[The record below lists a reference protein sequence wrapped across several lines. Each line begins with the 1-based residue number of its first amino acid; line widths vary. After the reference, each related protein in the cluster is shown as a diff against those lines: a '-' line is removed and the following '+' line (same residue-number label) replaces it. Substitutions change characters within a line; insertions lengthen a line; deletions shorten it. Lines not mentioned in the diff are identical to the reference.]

1 MEESSIK
8 YCTEFDPFDNLENY
22 IKVLKKVQKGN
33 IKKIGGK
40 VKTPDKCKIKLKE
53 HQKRIIFEMLVKE
66 KQKYR
71 VTEKINLFVISD
83 KVGSGKSM
91 NVLGLI
97 SHKPCV
103 NDYVGNI
110 IKHKPDNNFD
120 FIGYEINKKSI
131 FLKTNLIV
139 IPHSIYHQW
148 EEYINFFPN
157 LTYYGIKK
165 KKDITQLSWEKV
177 IKGEYN
183 ILLVKSTKY
192 NKLMDLLYEKYPLET
207 YKKYLEKNCNYKT
220 LYFENNNM
228 NIKDLAT
235 KLLKGVLRKDNRINY
250 KEKYNEL
257 IQLLLNIREVDINE
271 IKDLWKEA
279 IIDTTLNITGPIFD
293 RVFFDEADSINIPN
307 CRYAYGKYNW
317 FITSSVNDLFF
328 PKGTKNYTSYGKN
341 IPKNVKGIHNQ
352 GFIRNIFSLNQSISN
367 YRFIQD
373 IYLKNNDKYIKE
385 SFDLEE
391 PIRNYILCF
400 TPICIKLLDKVGL
413 PNIIDALNANDMT
426 TAIGLVN
433 GNIKTNKDISSLIL
447 SKFAEEIKRIENI
460 LHFKK
465 NELLEIEIKI
475 KNEKEILEKDKLV
488 LQNYLLDKEILEE
501 TDEIIAVKGLD
512 NSIINIGELNEKY
525 KEIKE
530 NYEMQKKILEI
541 QNNKKYS
548 IKTSIKKKNGKLIT
562 EKNRHNSLKERI
574 TNVKEKNC
582 PICLEKIDKPT
593 IVPCCK
599 NTYCFKCLMYCLNIN
614 DQCPLCRKTCKF
626 DECTVID
633 NNYKDAK
640 SNDNKVKLLK
650 KIEKIIE
657 LVKDNEGN
665 KRFLIFS
672 SYENSFEKISDSLK
686 KNNINFSMLK
696 GSTGRIKNIIE
707 DYKNNKINIL
717 LLNAKY
723 FGSGLNLQM
732 TSDIIIYHRMDK
744 ELEKQIIGRGQR
756 LGRKGALR
764 IYYLCHE
771 NEMVIKND

>member
-1 MEESSIK
+1 MEKSSIK
-8 YCTEFDPFDNLENY
+8 YCTGFNSYDNINNY
-22 IKVLKKVQKGN
+22 IKVLKRIQNGN
-33 IKKIGGK
+33 IIEEGGK
-40 VKTPDKCKIKLKE
+40 VKTPDNCKIQLKE
-53 HQKRIIFEMLVKE
+53 HQKRIIFEMLMKE
-66 KQKYR
+66 EEKYR
-71 VTEKINLFVISD
+71 VSKKINLFVISD

-103 NDYVGNI
+103 DNYVGNV

-120 FIGYEINKKSI
+120 FIGYKINKKSI
-131 FLKTNLIV
+131 FLRTNLIV

-148 EEYINFFPN
+148 EEYISYFPN

-165 KKDITQLSWEKV
+165 KKDITELSWEKV

-192 NKLMDLLYEKYPLET
+192 NKLIDELYEKYPLLT
-207 YKKYLEKNCNYKT
+207 STNYIEKDYNDKISI
-220 LYFENNNM
+220 FENNNYNIRDLSSKILNAVIRKDT
-228 NIKDLAT
+228 NIK
-235 KLLKGVLRKDNRINY
+235 Y
-250 KEKYNEL
+250 KEKYSEL
-257 IQLLLNIREVDINE
+257 IQLVLNVQEVDIND
-271 IKDLWKEA
+271 IKHLWKEA
-279 IIDTTLNITGPIFD
+279 IIDRILDVNGPIFD
-293 RVFFDEADSINIPN
+293 RVFFDEANSIKIPN
-307 CRYAYGKYNW
+307 CRCTYGKYNW

-328 PKGTKNYTSYGKN
+328 PKGTKSYRFHNTK
-341 IPKNVKGIHNQ
+341 IPKNVEGIHNH

-391 PIRNYILCF
+391 PIKNYIQCF
-400 TPICIKLLDKVGL
+400 TPICIKLLDKVAL

-426 TAIGLVN
+426 TAMGLVN

-447 SKFAEEIKRIENI
+447 SKFADTIKNIEKI
-460 LHFKK
+460 LNSKK
-465 NELLEIEIKI
+465 TELLEIELKI
-475 KNEKEILEKDKLV
+475 KNEKEIFEKEKLI
-488 LQNYLLDKEILEE
+488 LQNYLLDKDILEE
-501 TDEIIAVKGLD
+501 TDEIIGINGLD
-512 NSIINIGELNEKY
+512 NSIINIYELNEKY
-525 KEIKE
+525 HELKE
-530 NYEMQKKILEI
+530 NYEIQKKILET

-548 IKTSIKKKNGKLIT
+548 IKTSIKKNNEKLIT
-562 EKNRHNSLKERI
+562 EKNRHDSLKERI
-574 TNVKEKNC
+574 TNIKEKNC
-582 PICLEKIDKPT
+582 PICLEKTDKPT

-599 NTYCFKCLMYCLNIN
+599 NAYCFKCLMYCLNMN
-614 DQCPLCRKTCKF
+614 GQCPLCRTSCKF
-626 DECTVID
+626 NECTVID
-633 NNYKDAK
+633 NNHEEVELKD
-640 SNDNKVKLLK
+640 NEGKLLK

-657 LVKDNEGN
+657 LVKDNKEN

-672 SYENSFEKISDSLK
+672 SYENSFEEISDSLI
-686 KNNINFSMLK
+686 KNDINFSMLK

-707 DYKNNKINIL
+707 DYKNNKTSIL

-732 TSDIIIYHRMDK
+732 TSDIIMYHRMDK

-764 IYYLCHE
+764 IHYLCHE
-771 NEMVIKND
+771 NEMVNN

>member
-1 MEESSIK
+1 MESSIK
-8 YCTEFDPFDNLENY
+8 YCNTFNQYDNLENY
-22 IKVLKKVQKGN
+22 VKVLRRIQKGN
-33 IKKIGGK
+33 INNIGGK
-40 VKTPDKCKIKLKE
+40 VTTPDKCKIQLKE
-53 HQKRIIFEMLVKE
+53 HQKRIIFEMLIKE
-66 KQKYR
+66 KEKYR
-71 VTEKINLFVISD
+71 VSKKINLFVISD
-83 KVGSGKSM
+83 KVGSGKSI

-97 SHKPCV
+97 SHKPYV
-103 NDYVGNI
+103 NNYVGNV
-110 IKHKPDNNFD
+110 IKYKPDNNFD
-120 FIGYEINKKSI
+120 FIGYEIGEKSI

-148 EEYINFFPN
+148 EEYIRLFPN

-165 KKDITQLSWEKV
+165 KKDITQLSWDKV

-192 NKLMDLLYEKYPLET
+192 NKLMDLLYDKYPLFSST
-207 YKKYLEKNCNYKT
+207 KYVEKDSNDKIT
-220 LYFENNNM
+220 IFENDNY
-228 NIKDLAT
+228 NIRDLT
-235 KLLKGVLRKDNRINY
+235 REIINGVIRKDNKINY
-250 KEKYNEL
+250 KEKYNGL
-257 IQLLLNIREVDINE
+257 IQLLLNIQEVNIDE
-271 IKDLWKEA
+271 IKDLWKET
-279 IIDTTLNITGPIFD
+279 IIDRILNINGPIFD

-328 PKGTKNYTSYGKN
+328 PKGTKYYRYRLYSK
-341 IPKNVKGIHNQ
+341 IPKNVKGIHNH

-367 YRFIQD
+367 YRFIQE
-373 IYLKNNDKYIKE
+373 IYLKNNDKFIKE

-391 PIRNYILCF
+391 PIKNYILCY
-400 TPICIKLLDKVGL
+400 TPMCIKLLDNVGL

-426 TAIGLVN
+426 TAMGLVN

-447 SKFAEEIKRIENI
+447 SKFADEIKRIENI
-460 LHFKK
+460 LNFKEK
-465 NELLEIEIKI
+465 ELLEIEIKI
-475 KNEKEILEKDKLV
+475 KNEKSILEQEKLI
-488 LQNYLLDKEILEE
+488 LENYLLDKEILEE

-512 NSIINIGELNEKY
+512 NNIINICELNEKY
-525 KEIKE
+525 KELKE
-530 NYEMQKKILEI
+530 NYDIQKKILET

-548 IKTSIKKKNGKLIT
+548 IKTSIKKYNEKLIT

-582 PICLEKIDKPT
+582 PICLEKTDKPT

-614 DQCPLCRKTCKF
+614 GQCPLCRTTCKF
-626 DECTVID
+626 NECTVID
-633 NNYKDAK
+633 NNYQEDKP
-640 SNDNKVKLLK
+640 NNNEEKLLK
-650 KIEKIIE
+650 KIDQIIE
-657 LVKDNEGN
+657 LVKDNNNEN

-672 SYENSFEKISDSLK
+672 SYENSFEEISDSLK

-732 TSDIIIYHRMDK
+732 TSDIILYHRMDK

-764 IYYLCHE
+764 IHYLCHE
-771 NEMVIKND
+771 NEMVIKN